1 MVASRVPSR
10 WRIDARR
17 HAVKPVVLLK
27 VLLHAAQVLRW
38 RLEFLGRL
46 ALLHQVDHLLAGL
59 VLPALVGLLLRSQR
73 ECAFLLVQKVL
84 GHDSG
89 NLLEVCEHL
98 LTSVDWLLLAEG
110 D

>member
-1 MVASRVPSR
+1 
-10 WRIDARR
+10 
-17 HAVKPVVLLK
+17 
-27 VLLHAAQVLRW
+27 
-38 RLEFLGRL
+38 
-46 ALLHQVDHLLAGL
+46 
-59 VLPALVGLLLRSQR
+59 
-73 ECAFLLVQKVL
+73 L